1 VDFSLVA
8 FFSASS
14 LATFL
19 AILEALV
26 ALGFVIFVHELG
38 HFLVAKA
45 CGVKCEKF
53 YVGFDIPIR
62 IGPLRLPSALFKV
75 QWGETEYGIGILPLG
90 GYVKMLGQDDNP
102 LNAEA
107 EGERARMSDDDDVA
121 EVDGDEVVEK
131 DAVAVTEPEEAE
143 KTEGTGTEK
152 EPAMIAAVD
161 SVSPLLVRKESVEL
175 DPRSYVA
182 KNVPQRMAIISAG
195 VIMNLIFA
203 VIFAAVAYRMG
214 VKITPCV
221 VAGTSAG
228 DPAWKQAWPSG
239 SQIVQI
245 GRDGD
250 PDSDLR
256 FQWELRYKVAESGIG
271 ENVKEMD
278 ILLRA
283 PDGQEQWKKITPT
296 DRLKEQLGMVSLGIR
311 PPSSS
316 RLSGTV
322 PVYRGSVA
330 AKASPPLQPGDLI
343 TAVDGIPLAKPGSP
357 NTYYGHQLLEHLAA
371 AIDSPVT
378 LSVQRTGMNGSAET
392 LDVTLA
398 PAPFYS
404 LGLEMKIGPLVAIQQ
419 GSVASEVGFQE
430 GDELATLNG
439 EPIGDPL
446 TLSQRVGRLAGESL
460 EFTVIREGSTVEIDV
475 SPLGPELNIPYMG
488 PLPVASIES
497 LGIAFEITSQ
507 VARVQPDSS
516 AGEKEVAAGSE
527 VVSVQLQVRGEANKA
542 YVAGNYGK
550 RYEEE
555 MLIGQQ
561 GINWMS
567 IHHRLQHLL
576 PDTEVL
582 VKLQH
587 ADSVPVV
594 VSLVARPRAETYFS
608 DRGLVLT
615 PMNRQHTAASW
626 GDAISLGFRETREK
640 LSEVLR
646 VLKMLVTREV
656 SVDKLGGPITIVRV
670 MGIESSEGF
679 SRLLLFL
686 TFLSA
691 NLAILNFLP
700 IPALDGGHMIF
711 LLIEAVTRKPV
722 SERIQGF
729 FTLIGVV
736 LLLALMIYVIFNDI
750 ARI

>member
-1 VDFSLVA
+1 MDFSLVA
-8 FFSASS
+8 LFSASS

-19 AILEALV
+19 AILKALV

-62 IGPLRLPSALFKV
+62 IWRLRLPSALVKV
-75 QWGETEYGIGILPLG
+75 QWGETEYGIGIVPLG

-107 EGERARMSDDDDVA
+107 EAERARKSPDEDAA
-121 EVDGDEVVEK
+121 EVDKNEVEEK
-131 DAVAVTEPEEAE
+131 DAVAAEEPVEVE
-143 KTEGTGTEK
+143 KNEGTGTT
-152 EPAMIAAVD
+152 IAAVN
-161 SVSPLLVRKESVEL
+161 SVSPLLVRNESVEL

-228 DPAWKQAWPSG
+228 DPAWQQAWPSG

-296 DRLKEQLGMVSLGIR
+296 DRLKQQLGMVSLGIR

-322 PVYRGSVA
+322 PFYRGSA
-330 AKASPPLQPGDLI
+330 AAEASPPLEPGDLI
-343 TAVDGIPLAKPGSP
+343 TAVDGIPLAGAGSP
-357 NTYYGHQLLEHLAA
+357 NTYYGHHLLEQLAA
-371 AIDSPVT
+371 AIDSPMT
-378 LSVQRTGMNGSAET
+378 LTVQRTGIDGSTET
-392 LDVTLA
+392 VEVDLA

-419 GSVASEVGFQE
+419 GSVASAVGFQA
-430 GDELATLNG
+430 GDELVTFNG

-446 TLSQRVGRLAGESL
+446 TLSQRVGTLAGEPL
-460 EFTVIREGSTVEIDV
+460 EFTVTREGSTVAIDV
-475 SPLGPELNIPYMG
+475 PPLGPELNIPYMG

-497 LGIAFEITSQ
+497 LGIAFEVTSQ
-507 VARVQPDSS
+507 VTGVQPESS
-516 AGEKEVAAGSE
+516 AGEKEVAVGSE
-527 VVSVQLQVRGEANKA
+527 VVSVQLRVRGEANKA
-542 YVAGNYGK
+542 YVAGNYGE

-555 MLIGQQ
+555 MVIGQQ
-561 GINWMS
+561 GVNWMS

-576 PDTEVL
+576 PDTEVM

-587 ADSVPVV
+587 ADSAPVV
-594 VSLVARPRAETYFS
+594 VSLAARPRAETYFS

-615 PMNRQHTAASW
+615 QMHRQHTAASW

-711 LLIEAVTRKPV
+711 LLVEAVTRRPV
-722 SERIQGF
+722 SERIQGI